1 MVHFPK
7 HPIHLVFMNDG
18 IVMLRLDSF
27 IAELE
32 VEGFPIDFIMDE
44 LYEYLEI
51 YDELKL
57 PAK

>member
-1 MVHFPK
+1 
-7 HPIHLVFMNDG
+7 MNDG
-18 IVMLRLDSF
+18 LVMLRLDSF

-51 YDELKL
+51 YDELQL